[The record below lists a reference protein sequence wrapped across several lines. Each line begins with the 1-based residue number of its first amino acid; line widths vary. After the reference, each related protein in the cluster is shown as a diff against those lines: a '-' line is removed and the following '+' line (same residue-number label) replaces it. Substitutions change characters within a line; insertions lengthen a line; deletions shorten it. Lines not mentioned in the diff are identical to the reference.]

1 MPAKKGST
9 TSLRYKE
16 RRAKCAVDKKEWHA
30 YYKLNISEYKQ
41 QLRDEKEVVLN
52 KQAVALKE
60 LNAMQKLHMDNLK
73 NQLKGHK
80 NTIDK
85 NCTRK
90 ALTST

>member
-41 QLRDEKEVVLN
+41 QLRDEKEV
-52 KQAVALKE
+52 ALKE